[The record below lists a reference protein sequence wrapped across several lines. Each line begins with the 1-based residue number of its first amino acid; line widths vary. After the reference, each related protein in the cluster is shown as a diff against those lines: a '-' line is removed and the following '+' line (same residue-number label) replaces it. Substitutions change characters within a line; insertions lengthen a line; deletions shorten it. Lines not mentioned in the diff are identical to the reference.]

1 MPSGPHASEPK
12 FPGHGFARTVP
23 WEIIETQKLGNG
35 ATRFA
40 ERLGPGSTLRLGQAL
55 AVTE

>member
-1 MPSGPHASEPK
+1 VRNIDRGLGTA
-12 FPGHGFARTVP
+12 FARGAELGRFNMGSTV
-23 WEIIETQKLGNG
+23 IVLLGHG